1 MHLAPCDKQ
10 GRITHLYASMM
21 DTATDS
27 QETALLQEA
36 PLREL
41 IAARVISRAIAVGGA
56 GGFVLEVHFGERKA
70 LLASSR
76 GGARTFASLST
87 VALLMQKLRQP
98 HFEVDASEY
107 VPGRVR
113 SAQPAR
119 SAAMRAGKLPK
130 ASRKVATSK
139 K

>member
-1 MHLAPCDKQ
+1 MKQ
-10 GRITHLYASMM
+10 KVGTEHFAMETM
-21 DTATDS
+21 GTPNHE
-27 QETALLQEA
+27 QGTALLQEA

-41 IAARVISRAIAVGGA
+41 ISARVISRVIAVGCT

-87 VALLMQKLRQP
+87 VALLMQRLGQAC
-98 HFEVDASEY
+98 FEVDASAY

-113 SAQPAR
+113 ASQPDR
-119 SAAMRAGKLPK
+119 SAAMRAGKLPRALPGSAK
-130 ASRKVATSK
+130 SSK
-139 K
+139 

>member
-1 MHLAPCDKQ
+1 MQNVEIDRFTMKIMDSLNEDQ
-10 GRITHLYASMM
+10 G
-21 DTATDS
+21 
-27 QETALLQEA
+27 TALLQEA

-41 IAARVISRAIAVGGA
+41 ISARVISRVIAVGGT

-76 GGARTFASLST
+76 GSARTFASLST
-87 VALLMQKLRQP
+87 VAVLMQRLGQAC
-98 HFEVDASEY
+98 FEVDASAY

-113 SAQPAR
+113 APQPER

-130 ASRKVATSK
+130 TSPRFAK
-139 K
+139 SSK

>member
-1 MHLAPCDKQ
+1 MIDRSNEA
-10 GRITHLYASMM
+10 
-21 DTATDS
+21 

-41 IAARVISRAIAVGGA
+41 IAARVISRAIAVGSA

-87 VALLMQKLRQP
+87 VALLMQRLGQAR
-98 HFEVDASEY
+98 FEVDASEY

-113 SAQPAR
+113 SPQPAR
-119 SAAMRAGKLPK
+119 SAVMRAGKLPK
-130 ASRKVATSK
+130 ASRKVATSSK
-139 K
+139 